1 MGLNFIGGERI
12 QRGKGIGGLLRAAS
26 KLFSPITKLTKKA
39 LKSHSGKKIVNAV
52 KDQAL
57 DSAVNVAKGIA
68 NGNNVKETLKDDL
81 QAKIQGN
88 A

>member
-39 LKSHSGKKIVNAV
+39 PSIRQNLQKNDINE
-52 KDQAL
+52 
-57 DSAVNVAKGIA
+57 SAK
-68 NGNNVKETLKDDL
+68 
-81 QAKIQGN
+81 
-88 A
+88 

>member
-39 LKSHSGKKIVNAV
+39 LKSHSWKKNI
-52 KDQAL
+52 KCC
-57 DSAVNVAKGIA
+57 KR
-68 NGNNVKETLKDDL
+68 
-81 QAKIQGN
+81 
-88 A
+88 